1 MKILGITDLNYVGS
15 GYSSLSLPIFDRLAK
30 RGHEVK
36 MIGLANNG
44 GQHDFPFTIFPAQ
57 NIKEADAILHN
68 VLEFWQFDVMI
79 TLMDIPYH
87 RGFFQRW
94 SERPYKYVGVFPVE
108 ADPLSFT
115 WAMSLM
121 QMDKPYVIS
130 EFGAEEAQ
138 KKGIT
143 SAEYLPVGID
153 MQSWRSPTPEER
165 KAIRDS
171 FGFDDETFVV
181 LTVADNQERKNL
193 PANFEAFS
201 LFAKDHPNSKY
212 ILVTRE
218 HLHVGWEVQ
227 ELASTYGISDKLMI
241 FERGLPFNQ
250 LWMLYAS
257 ANAFLLLSK
266 AEGRG
271 LPITEAMAMRVPC
284 VGTDCT
290 GIRDQLKDKRGFLVP
305 VEYVV
310 DSDPFGNAH
319 RYWAS
324 PEDAARML
332 WWINDHP
339 DQTQEYIDNAYAFVQ
354 ELTWDHTVDI
364 LESYLRTVEDGE
376 EK

>member
-1 MKILGITDLNYVGS
+1 MNILGITDLNYVGS

-30 RGHEVK
+30 RGHTVK
-36 MIGLANNG
+36 VIGLANNG
-44 GQHDFPFTIFPAQ
+44 SQHDFPFTIFPAQ

-68 VLEFWQFDVMI
+68 ILEIWKVDVVI

-87 RGFFQRW
+87 KGFFGRW
-94 SERPYKYVGVFPVE
+94 SERPFKYVGVFPVE
-108 ADPLSFT
+108 AGPLSFT
-115 WAMSLM
+115 WAMALM

-130 EFGAEEAQ
+130 EFGVEEAH
-138 KKGIT
+138 KRGV
-143 SAEYLPVGID
+143 SAAEYLPVGID
-153 MQSWRSPTPEER
+153 LHSWKPPSPEER
-165 KAIRDS
+165 KKVRET
-171 FGFDDETFVV
+171 FGVDDETFVV

-193 PANFEAFS
+193 PACFEAFA

-212 ILVTRE
+212 MLVTRE

-227 ELASTYGISDKLMI
+227 ELASTYGIADKLMI
-241 FERGLPFNQ
+241 FERGLPFAQ

-257 ANAFLLLSK
+257 ADAFLLLSK

-271 LPITEAMAMRVPC
+271 LPLTEAMAMRVPC

-310 DSDPFGNAH
+310 DSDPFGNAN
-319 RYWAS
+319 RFWAS

-332 WWINDHP
+332 WWIKDHP
-339 DQTQEYIDNAYAFVQ
+339 EQVQEYLDNASQFVQ
-354 ELTWDHTVDI
+354 GLDWDKTVDI
-364 LESYLRTVEDGE
+364 LENYLRTVEDGE
-376 EK
+376 A